1 MKDINFIAILIFLFC
16 FISCKI
22 KTVNQVLNSE
32 TMDISNYGES
42 TYFKLHFLKELI
54 ESYNNL
60 NIKINNNYY
69 DGFGYLAFYSK
80 YDNDCM
86 PDKAQ
91 MSINP
96 YGNNFMVIKKD
107 MLIEEN
113 EEDYN
118 YFGDEDFYLCVYCLN
133 DLNCYY
139 KITFELNN
147 YIIIPKNI
155 NFYNY
160 YVNENEI
167 FNFYLET
174 NKNNI
179 NNNINENKNIYE
191 LYWIKRNNNK
201 KFINFNNNLPED
213 YNGILL
219 KSITNENAYINF
231 SVRSNVGDYITIGRS
246 IIDGNTKKEPLKIND
261 IETLGYLEKEILTE
275 ECFLINSLKDKNI
288 RNIYIRGIIYDK
300 IAQIYYKES
309 ASEKR
314 IIEGN
319 FIEKLTMYQI
329 KNGATICVS
338 FVDELN
344 KEYQSYNN
352 ITFMIQ
358 LFSNEIKNY
367 NYYFNT
373 LDIAGSSYLSMLSN
387 DEIMILSNI
396 ITSNNNKVSITVNP
410 IYGIP
415 KIFIDICRIF
425 PFCKYEDSFYL
436 TNLEEL

>member
-1 MKDINFIAILIFLFC
+1 MKEINFIAIFIFLFC
-16 FISCKI
+16 VISCKI
-22 KTVNQVLNSE
+22 KTVNQTLNSK
-32 TMDISNYGES
+32 TMTTSNYGES
-42 TYFKLHFLKELI
+42 TYFKVHFQKKLI

-60 NIKINNNYY
+60 NIQIKNNYY

-96 YGNNFMVIKKD
+96 YGNNFMVIKKEK
-107 MLIEEN
+107 LIEED

-133 DLNCYY
+133 DLNCNY

-231 SVRSNVGDYITIGRS
+231 SVRSNIGDYITIGRS

-344 KEYQSYNN
+344 KEYQ
-352 ITFMIQ
+352 
-358 LFSNEIKNY
+358 
-367 NYYFNT
+367 
-373 LDIAGSSYLSMLSN
+373 
-387 DEIMILSNI
+387 IL
-396 ITSNNNKVSITVNP
+396 
-410 IYGIP
+410 
-415 KIFIDICRIF
+415 
-425 PFCKYEDSFYL
+425 
-436 TNLEEL
+436 